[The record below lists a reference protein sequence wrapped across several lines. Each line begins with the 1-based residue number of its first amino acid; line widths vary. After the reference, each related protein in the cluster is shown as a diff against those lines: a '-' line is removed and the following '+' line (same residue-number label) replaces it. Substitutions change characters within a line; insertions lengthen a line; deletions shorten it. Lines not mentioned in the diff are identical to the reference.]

1 MVVVFL
7 AEGFEEIE
15 ALATVDVLRRAGL
28 KVVTVGVGGA
38 SVTGSHGI
46 TVLADRD
53 DGAPLPTAADGL
65 QAVVLPGGLPG
76 TEHLRASETVAAC
89 VERAAADGVLLCAIC
104 AAPSVL
110 GRKGLLRGREAPCYP
125 GYEEDLLGAVC
136 TGESVA
142 VAADRI
148 TAKGAGVT
156 IPFALA
162 IVSRLVSEEVAAKL
176 GEAMQCR

>member
-1 MVVVFL
+1 MVLLFL
-7 AEGFEEIE
+7 ANGFEEIE

-28 KVVTVGVGGA
+28 EVVTVGVGDRE
-38 SVTGSHGI
+38 VTGSHGI
-46 TVLADRD
+46 SVIADRD
-53 DGAPLPTAADGL
+53 DSGALPTAADGL

-76 TEHLRASETVAAC
+76 TEHLRTCATVNACLDQAAQ
-89 VERAAADGVLLCAIC
+89 DGVLLCAIC

-110 GRKGLLRGREAPCYP
+110 GRKNLLIGREATCYP
-125 GYEEDLLGAVC
+125 GYEKDLLGAVC

-162 IVSRLVSEEVAAKL
+162 IVSRLVSQTVAAQL